1 MWPGGSLTY
10 GELDDRSNQLARYL
24 RRLGVSADVLVPL
37 CLPPGPEM
45 LISMLGVL
53 KSGGGYVPLDPA
65 APRARLAVIIADTAA
80 PVVITQGPFK
90 ERLQAEA
97 RILCLDAD
105 GEAVAAESCAPT
117 DYPVSPND
125 AAYVIYTSGSTGTP
139 KGVIIEHG
147 SIASFVTRIVSSYPS
162 LRDGALLHSSP
173 AFDLSVTTL
182 YGVLA
187 SGGCLQISGLEEYAA
202 HGSKEPFG
210 FLKVTPSHLAL
221 LAGLPDECAP
231 AGELVIAGEALQG
244 ELVQEWRRR
253 HPHARV
259 INSYGPTEATV
270 GCIDYS
276 AEPGDQVPSGP
287 VPIGRPFSYV
297 RAYVLDAM
305 LHLAWPGAAGE
316 LYVAGP
322 GLARGYLG
330 QPGMTAGR
338 FVACPFGAPG
348 ERMYRTGD
356 LARWRADGELE
367 FLGRADDQVKVRGF
381 RIEPGEIEAVLAR
394 HAAVSQAAVA
404 VREDQPGDKRLVA
417 YVVSREGQAADPAD
431 VRWFAAEQLPDY
443 MVPVVV
449 VVPQLPLTL
458 NGKLDRQALP
468 APDYSGYAEYV
479 PPRTHREETVARVWR
494 EVLDVERI
502 GVLSDFFE
510 LGGHSMLAVRIALG
524 LRRELGIEV
533 PVYMMFTAP
542 TIAEQASELEMLLA
556 SERQT
561 PAGAVALTLAGTAQD
576 SPGRPVIAL
585 IHPIGGMVFCYLKLA
600 AALGS
605 GCQVVALSRDF
616 SVPCAADLHELGSEY
631 AEILDKQFPGRHI
644 LVAGWSMGGVL
655 AHSVA
660 CGLQRREAVVSGLVM
675 VDSFPRQAG
684 QVNPD
689 EPKSDAKTLAMLD
702 EIEAAA
708 GSGQLDALLLDPD
721 FNGLLQ
727 SFGISW
733 AADGPI
739 DASALRA
746 MLETWR
752 ALLTGSTKH
761 QLGVFRGA
769 ACLIQAT
776 DHPHTL
782 LADAESRWH
791 AAVEGDLSVMR
802 LPGNH
807 FSMLESPAVDTLRD
821 IITTYSSAK
830 APSY

>member
-1 MWPGGSLTY
+1 MWRWMTLSGSSSTRWCCGPSTAGDPSFRELLARVRETDLAAYEHQDVPFEKIVEKLNPARSMARHPLFQVSVAFQNISGSESLSLPGLEVADCLVDVGSAKFDLNFTFGAWREADGRLGPVSGLVNYNADLFDRATIEALAAGLARVFQVVAADPRTRIGQLELMGPEERGRLLAQAGQGSGPAGAGEARHLGVLHHLLEAQAQRDRSAPAAVWPGGSLTY

-468 APDYSGYAEYV
+468 APDYGALFAG
-479 PPRTHREETVARVWR
+479 RGRAARRKRSCV
-494 EVLDVERI
+494 I
-502 GVLSDFFE
+502 CS
-510 LGGHSMLAVRIALG
+510 
-524 LRRELGIEV
+524 RR
-533 PVYMMFTAP
+533 
-542 TIAEQASELEMLLA
+542 
-556 SERQT
+556 
-561 PAGAVALTLAGTAQD
+561 
-576 SPGRPVIAL
+576 
-585 IHPIGGMVFCYLKLA
+585 CW
-600 AALGS
+600 GS
-605 GCQVVALSRDF
+605 G
-616 SVPCAADLHELGSEY
+616 
-631 AEILDKQFPGRHI
+631 
-644 LVAGWSMGGVL
+644 
-655 AHSVA
+655 
-660 CGLQRREAVVSGLVM
+660 
-675 VDSFPRQAG
+675 
-684 QVNPD
+684 
-689 EPKSDAKTLAMLD
+689 
-702 EIEAAA
+702 
-708 GSGQLDALLLDPD
+708 GSGPMTV
-721 FNGLLQ
+721 
-727 SFGISW
+727 SSSW
-733 AADGPI
+733 AAI
-739 DASALRA
+739 RCWEWA
-746 MLETWR
+746 
-752 ALLTGSTKH
+752 
-761 QLGVFRGA
+761 
-769 ACLIQAT
+769 
-776 DHPHTL
+776 
-782 LADAESRWH
+782 
-791 AAVEGDLSVMR
+791 
-802 LPGNH
+802 
-807 FSMLESPAVDTLRD
+807 
-821 IITTYSSAK
+821 
-830 APSY
+830 